1 MNPSIQKF
9 TALVQQHPA
18 NEMARFS
25 LGKALFD
32 AADYTGALQQF
43 EVALQKRADWM
54 VVVILSGK
62 AHLSLGDKAKARNC
76 FERALELAIAQN
88 HEGPR
93 EEMRLL
99 LGELA

>member
-9 TALVQQHPA
+9 TALVEQHPG
-18 NEMARFS
+18 NELARFS

-43 EVALQKRADWM
+43 EIALKKRGDWM

-62 AHLSLGDKAKARNC
+62 AHLALGDQPKARSC

-93 EEMRLL
+93 EEMRQL